1 MQIIIDR
8 IEGEYAVVEIE
19 NGKLINVPKELFPN
33 AKEGDIIN
41 ISINNEE
48 TNKRK
53 ENIEKIMNDVFE

>member
-33 AKEGDIIN
+33 AKEGDVIN